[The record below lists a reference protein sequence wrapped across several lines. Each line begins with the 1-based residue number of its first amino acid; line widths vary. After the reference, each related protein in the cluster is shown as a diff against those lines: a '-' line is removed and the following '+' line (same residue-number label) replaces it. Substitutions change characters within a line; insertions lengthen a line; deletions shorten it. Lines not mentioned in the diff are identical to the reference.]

1 MKGFGNGLGM
11 ALVAILLASA
21 GVASGSMAVDC
32 KAKAAEAAAQFR
44 VNTPYERNA
53 LILDLDPERL
63 CAANRGAPGNQ
74 KQQGNHVRDQQVC
87 ETAYLLAKEA
97 VQQYQQLAEVSC
109 QKSLGIDLTNATGS
123 GLLTGEVVRRARE
136 AADAELAAARKLE
149 EAKTQVAEFGNE
161 PAKLRDRYKSDLDK
175 INAAERN
182 YREDRAKIESEITDP
197 AERTRRLQELDNIR
211 NTSDRIVNNRYA
223 APEGGTGLLSMIA
236 GPDVVAARRGK
247 ASTITGDQG
256 YMNLIASNNRG
267 IGLLSE
273 QQLAYETSKAFQTRA
288 QQEIDRR
295 TALAQQFQNYATR
308 LEPVARRGT
317 ESLVRNPVTGN
328 NTITGGSTL
337 GQMQQAMQ
345 LTQATAG
352 LNNAVNGGQTAPA
365 TQAAP
370 SSVWENV
377 TGAVQN
383 ITGLGGSNGPGSSKL
398 GGDDV
403 AKGGG
408 AQPAPGD
415 VPGTPKGES
424 PGRHD
429 LPGSFGVAS
438 NGDTFVTG
446 LNDLPESGAAS
457 RTPAAARGKPG
468 EGFGADVKGTRKRKA
483 GSEADGKPSCPPDQD
498 CSALAAAGSM
508 FNKGGSLGMPVIG
521 ASDPNLNVKGA
532 LDGLFGE
539 LPTLDANGNPTTPV
553 AAGDAG
559 FGFSEGELSV
569 GMGQGSAGQQGS
581 PEVAPANSRTLFARV
596 RGAHEKALKK
606 GAVSLFHKKL

>member
-1 MKGFGNGLGM
+1 MKGFRNGLGL
-11 ALVAILLASA
+11 AVVAISLFSA
-21 GVASGSMAVDC
+21 GAASGSVAVDC
-32 KAKAAEAAAQFR
+32 RARAAEAAGQFR

-53 LILDLDPERL
+53 RILDLDPERL

-87 ETAYLLAKEA
+87 ETAYLRAKEA

-109 QKSLGIDLTNATGS
+109 QKSLGIDLTNATGG

-161 PAKLRDRYKSDLDK
+161 AARLRDRYKSDLDK
-175 INAAERN
+175 INAAEQN

-197 AERTRRLQELDNIR
+197 AERARRLQELDNTR

-256 YMNLIASNNRG
+256 YMNLIASNNRR

-273 QQLAYETSKAFQTRA
+273 QQLAYETSKAFETRA

-308 LEPVARRGT
+308 LEPIARRET
-317 ESLVRNPVTGN
+317 ESVVRDPVTGN

-352 LNNAVNGGQTAPA
+352 LSNAVNGNQNAGA
-365 TQAAP
+365 TQAAAP
-370 SSVWENV
+370 SMWENV

-383 ITGLGGSNGPGSSKL
+383 ITGLGGGNGPGSSKL
-398 GGDDV
+398 GGDNV

-408 AQPAPGD
+408 TQPAPGD
-415 VPGTPKGES
+415 LPGTPKGEG
-424 PGRHD
+424 PGRTD
-429 LPGSFGVAS
+429 LSGSFGVAS

-446 LNDLPESGAAS
+446 LGDLPESGAAS
-457 RTPAAARGKPG
+457 RTPAAARAKPG
-468 EGFGADVKGTRKRKA
+468 EGFGADVKGTKKRKGDPGA
-483 GSEADGKPSCPPDQD
+483 EKAACPPDQD
-498 CSALAAAGSM
+498 CSALAATGSA
-508 FNKGGSLGMPVIG
+508 FNKGGSLGVPLVG
-521 ASDPNLNVKGA
+521 AADPGLNVKGA

-539 LPTLDANGNPTTPV
+539 LPTLDANGHP
-553 AAGDAG
+553 AAPLAAADAG
-559 FGFSEGELSV
+559 FGLAESELGV
-569 GMGQGSAGQQGS
+569 GTGQAAGGQQGS